1 MAFSPAFLRTAVL
14 SLGFLALGPSLDPV
28 FPSPV
33 FAQDNVSVNP
43 SHFSGMNYRM
53 VGPFRGG
60 RVTAVTGIAE
70 DPHTF
75 FMGVTGGGVW
85 KTDDAGHH
93 WTPIADEYLT
103 TGNVGALDVADSD
116 PNVIYVGTG
125 SACIRGNVSVGR
137 GVWKTMDGGDSWTF
151 AGLPESGAIGSLV
164 VHPDDPDLVFVA
176 ALGHPFGKN
185 PDRGVY
191 RSKDGGNSWE
201 NVLFLNDSTG
211 AVSLAMEPGNP
222 RVIYAGMW
230 RAERKPWTLISGG
243 PEGGLYKSVDGG
255 DSWKKLGG
263 GLPEGIVGKVTVSV
277 SRANPDRVFAMV
289 EAEPGNGLYRSD
301 DAGESWTFLT
311 GESNLVGRAF
321 YYHHVYAD
329 PGDENTLYV
338 LNTRLFR
345 SVDGGESFELIP
357 VHHGDLHDLW
367 INPTD
372 PDIFVIG
379 DDGGAEV
386 TLNAGRTFSP
396 VYNQP
401 TAELYDVVVD
411 NGTPY
416 RIYGSQQDNS
426 TISVLA
432 YRKNNNLRPQEQW
445 QYAAGCEVG
454 PVALDP
460 DNPDVVWSGCYG
472 GVINRM
478 VVSTDVR
485 RNVNLYPE
493 NQGRAPK
500 ELRNRFQWV
509 APIVMD
515 PLDPNTVYH
524 ASQFVNRTRDGGMTW
539 ETISPD
545 LTTNTPEHQEFPG
558 IPIHS
563 DHTGVE
569 VFNTIFALAPSPH
582 QTGTIW
588 VGSDDGLVHITRDDG
603 ANWTNITPSDMPR
616 LATVNRIEISP
627 HQAGRAFLAVHRY
640 RMDDWMPYIFRTDDF
655 GENWELLTDGTN
667 GIPADYWVRVV
678 REDDVQPG
686 LLYAGTEFGAFVSF
700 DNGDRWQELQ
710 MNLPATPVT
719 DMKVHQSDLVLSTQ
733 GRSFWVLDD
742 LTPLRELAAA
752 LAENSPEERQAS
764 GVLLFTPRDVA
775 RGRASPPMNEVDLT
789 LPDPLPAGALLS
801 YAVTGE
807 VKELE
812 LAVLDSEDRAVA
824 SWRSG
829 AGPRALSTDPG
840 FHRLA
845 WPLRYQENGGIKAPP
860 GDYRVRISWDDL
872 SDERP
877 FRVLANPS
885 DPNLTQADYQEQF
898 RFTWEVQE
906 TSQAIRESLGDLRDT
921 RDQADA
927 IVRRATEAQR
937 DLGNLPELFESMKNS
952 FAPIEAELTATDDST
967 VPTGERRPKGG
978 GLDREYSTLLYFV
991 NSAGG
996 YGAGGAEG
1004 RPTTGAMERKRDLDR
1019 IWEELRG
1026 RLQATLDSE
1035 VASFNTEVTKLGLEG
1050 IVFRERRN

>member
-1 MAFSPAFLRTAVL
+1 MAFPIAPLRMAVL
-14 SLGFLALGPSLDPV
+14 NLGILALATSLAPLNSLPASAQENAAVDPV
-28 FPSPV
+28 L
-33 FAQDNVSVNP
+33 
-43 SHFSGMNYRM
+43 FSGMNYRM

-75 FMGVTGGGVW
+75 LMGVTGGGVW

-93 WTPIADEYLT
+93 WAPIADEYLT
-103 TGNVGALDVADSD
+103 TGNVGAIDVADSD

-125 SACIRGNVSVGR
+125 STCIRGNVSVGR
-137 GVWKTMDGGDSWTF
+137 GVWKTLDGGDTWTF

-164 VHPDDPDLVFVA
+164 VHPHDPDLVYVA

-191 RSKDGGNSWE
+191 RSKDGGNTWE

-211 AVSLAMEPGNP
+211 AVSLAMDPGNP
-222 RVIYAGMW
+222 RVMYAGMW

-243 PEGGLYKSVDGG
+243 PEGGLYKSTDGG
-255 DSWKKLGG
+255 DNWKKLGG

-301 DAGESWTFLT
+301 DGGESWNFLT

-329 PGDENTLYV
+329 PGDENTVYV
-338 LNTRLFR
+338 LNTRLYR
-345 SVDGGESFELIP
+345 SVDGGKSFDLIP

-367 INPTD
+367 INPVD

-411 NGTPY
+411 NGIPY
-416 RIYGSQQDNS
+416 RIYGSQQDNT

-493 NQGRAPK
+493 NQNRAPK
-500 ELRNRFQWV
+500 ELKNRFQWV

-515 PLDPNTVYH
+515 PLDSNTVYH
-524 ASQFVNRTRDGGMTW
+524 ASQYVNRTKDGGMTW

-545 LTTNTPEHQEFPG
+545 LTTNTPEHQEYPG

-569 VFNTIFALAPSPH
+569 VFNTIFTLAPSPY
-582 QTGTIW
+582 QSGTIW

-603 ANWTNITPSDMPR
+603 AKWTNITPPDMPR
-616 LATVNRIEISP
+616 FATVNRIEISP
-627 HQAGRAFLAVHRY
+627 HRPGRAFLAVQRY
-640 RMDDWMPYIFRTDDF
+640 RMDDWNPYIFRTNNY
-655 GENWELLTDGTN
+655 GESWDLLTDGTN
-667 GIPADYWVRVV
+667 GIPADHWVRVV

-700 DNGDRWQELQ
+700 DDGVRWQALQ

-742 LTPLRELAAA
+742 LTPLRELAAN
-752 LAENSPEERQAS
+752 LAENGSTEGHAPS
-764 GVLLFTPRDVA
+764 VFLFTPRDVA
-775 RGRASPPMNEVDLT
+775 RGRASPPMSEEDLT
-789 LPDPLPAGALLS
+789 LPDPLPEGALLS
-801 YAVTGE
+801 YTVTG
-807 VKELE
+807 KMDGMELV
-812 LAVLDSEDRAVA
+812 VLDSEERTVA
-824 SWRSG
+824 SWRPA
-829 AGPRALSTDPG
+829 AGPRGLPTDPG

-845 WPLRYQENGGIKAPP
+845 WALRYQEDGGIKASP
-860 GDYRVRISWDDL
+860 GSYRVRMSWDGG
-872 SDERP
+872 SEER
-877 FRVLANPS
+877 FFEVLPNPS
-885 DPNLTQADYQEQF
+885 DPDITQADYEEQF
-898 RFTWEVQE
+898 RFTWDVQE
-906 TSQAIRESLGDLRDT
+906 SSQAIRESLSRLRDA
-921 RDQADA
+921 RSQAEE
-927 IVRRATEAQR
+927 IVKRATEAQR
-937 DLGNLPELFESMKNS
+937 DLGRLPELLESMKTTFS
-952 FAPIEAELTATDDST
+952 PIEAELTATDDPT
-967 VPTGERRPKGG
+967 IPTGERRPVGG
-978 GLDREYSTLLYFV
+978 GLAREYGTLFNFL
-991 NSAGG
+991 NSGGG

-1004 RPTTGAMERKRDLDR
+1004 RPTAGAVERKRDLDQ
-1019 IWEELRG
+1019 IWEPLQG
-1026 RLQATLDSE
+1026 RLQSTLDTE
-1035 VASFNTEVTKLGLEG
+1035 VAAFNAEVTKLGLEG
-1050 IVFRERRN
+1050 IVFRKGKN